1 MSENN
6 SIYISSLDM
15 NRITALLDKM
25 PNIAAELV
33 ELEAELDRATVL
45 EPEEMPSNVVTSGH
59 QQLPHSTVEFKFAGE
74 ERTMTKTLVYPSELK
89 SSDDIS
95 IFAPV
100 GSALIGLSVGQ
111 KLDWPMPN
119 KQVKTI
125 EIVDITY
132 QPERCGALNR

>member
-45 EPEEMPSNVVTSGH
+45 APEEMPSNVVTMN
-59 QQLPHSTVEFKFAGE
+59 STVEFKFSGE

>member
-33 ELEAELDRATVL
+33 ELEAELDRATVI
-45 EPEEMPSNVVTSGH
+45 EPEEMPSNVVTMN
-59 QQLPHSTVEFKFAGE
+59 STVEFKFSGE

>member
-33 ELEAELDRATVL
+33 DLEAELDRATVL
-45 EPEEMPSNVVTSGH
+45 EPEQMPDNVVTMN
-59 QQLPHSTVEFKFAGE
+59 STVEFKFAGE
-74 ERTMTKTLVYPSELK
+74 DRTMTKTLVYPSELK

-111 KLDWPMPN
+111 KLEWPMPN
-119 KQVKTI
+119 NQVKTI

>member
-1 MSENN
+1 MFMRRHFIWGHKMSENN

-45 EPEEMPSNVVTSGH
+45 EPEEMPSNVVTMN
-59 QQLPHSTVEFKFAGE
+59 STVEFKFAGE

-89 SSDDIS
+89 AAMT
-95 IFAPV
+95 FRFLLLLVAH
-100 GSALIGLSVGQ
+100 
-111 KLDWPMPN
+111 
-119 KQVKTI
+119 
-125 EIVDITY
+125 
-132 QPERCGALNR
+132 

>member
-1 MSENN
+1 MLENN

-45 EPEEMPSNVVTSGH
+45 EPEEMPSNVVTMN
-59 QQLPHSTVEFKFAGE
+59 STVEFKFAGE

>member
-1 MSENN
+1 MSKNN

-33 ELEAELDRATVL
+33 DLEAELDRATVL
-45 EPEEMPSNVVTSGH
+45 EPEQMPDNVVTMN
-59 QQLPHSTVEFKFAGE
+59 STVEFKFSGE
-74 ERTMTKTLVYPSELK
+74 DRTMTKTLVYPSELK

-111 KLDWPMPN
+111 KLEWPMPN
-119 KQVKTI
+119 NQVRTI
-125 EIVDITY
+125 EIVNITY

>member
-33 ELEAELDRATVL
+33 ELEAELDRATVI
-45 EPEEMPSNVVTSGH
+45 EPEQMPDNVVTMN
-59 QQLPHSTVEFKFAGE
+59 STVEFKFSGE
-74 ERTMTKTLVYPSELK
+74 DRTMTKTLVYPSELK

-111 KLDWPMPN
+111 KLEWPMPN
-119 KQVKTI
+119 NQVKTI

>member
-45 EPEEMPSNVVTSGH
+45 EPEEMPSNVVTMN
-59 QQLPHSTVEFKFAGE
+59 STVEFKFSGE

-132 QPERCGALNR
+132 QPERCGAPNR